1 MLGVGTGEGRRSIS
15 WVPDRLPDSRELAA
29 WREFLRAHSRLIR
42 TLEAELVT
50 DAQLSLAAYDVLVQL
65 AEAPGRR
72 LRMTDLADA
81 LLLSRSGV
89 TRLVD
94 RLERIGL
101 VERSRA
107 VGDGRGVVARLTER
121 GLTRLRA
128 ASDTHLAG
136 ISRHFAA
143 RLDGGE
149 LAVLHGLC
157 ARLAGPPVT
166 PSRPAEPEP
175 SDRRRAADR
184 SEPDP
189 ARVARTVATAL
200 NAENPG

>member
-1 MLGVGTGEGRRSIS
+1 MLGVDTGASRRIIS
-15 WVPDRLPDSRELAA
+15 WVPNCLPDSRELAA
-29 WREFLRAHSRLIR
+29 WREFLRAHSRLTR
-42 TLEAELVT
+42 KLETELVT

-65 AEAPGRR
+65 AEAPSRR

-94 RLERIGL
+94 RLERIDL

-107 VGDGRGVVARLTER
+107 AGDGRGVVARLTER
-121 GLTRLRA
+121 GLARLRS
-128 ASDTHLAG
+128 ASDIHLAG

-149 LAVLHGLC
+149 LAALQRLC

-166 PSRPAEPEP
+166 PSRPAEPAP
-175 SDRRRAADR
+175 SDQGLDPDR

-189 ARVARTVATAL
+189 VRVARTVATAR
-200 NAENPG
+200 NAGSRG

>member
-1 MLGVGTGEGRRSIS
+1 M
-15 WVPDRLPDSRELAA
+15 PDRLPDSRELAA
-29 WREFLRAHSRLIR
+29 WREFLRAHSRLTR
-42 TLEAELVT
+42 KLETELVT

-65 AEAPGRR
+65 AEAPCRR

-94 RLERIGL
+94 RLERIDL

-107 VGDGRGVVARLTER
+107 AGDGRGVVARLTER
-121 GLTRLRA
+121 GLARLRA
-128 ASDTHLAG
+128 SDVHLAG

-149 LAVLHGLC
+149 LAALQGLC

-166 PSRPAEPEP
+166 PSRPAEPAP
-175 SDRRRAADR
+175 SDQRLAPDR

-189 ARVARTVATAL
+189 VRVARTVATAR
-200 NAENPG
+200 NAGSPG

>member
-1 MLGVGTGEGRRSIS
+1 MLGVDTGASRRIITGM
-15 WVPDRLPDSRELAA
+15 PDRLPDSRELAA
-29 WREFLRAHSRLIR
+29 WRDFLRAHSRLTR
-42 TLEAELVT
+42 TLETELVT

-94 RLERIGL
+94 RLERIDL

-107 VGDGRGVVARLTER
+107 AGDGRGVVARLTER
-121 GLTRLRA
+121 GLARLRA
-128 ASDTHLAG
+128 ASDIHLAG

-143 RLDGGE
+143 RLDAGE
-149 LAVLHGLC
+149 LAALQGLC
-157 ARLAGPPVT
+157 ARLAGPPIT
-166 PSRPAEPEP
+166 PSRPAEPVP
-175 SDRRRAADR
+175 VDPGSAPVP

-189 ARVARTVATAL
+189 VRVARTAATAR
-200 NAENPG
+200 NAGSLG